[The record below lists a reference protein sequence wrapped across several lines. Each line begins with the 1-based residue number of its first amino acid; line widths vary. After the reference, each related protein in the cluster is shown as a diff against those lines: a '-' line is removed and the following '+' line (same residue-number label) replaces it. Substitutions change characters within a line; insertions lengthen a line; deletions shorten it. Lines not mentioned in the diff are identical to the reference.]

1 MWCHDTITYS
11 IICLLFSSVELIHP
25 EIYKLRKNL
34 IKEDVYLSISYNK
47 YSYIDTG
54 DSMRPL
60 KKNDKIVIIVAVVI
74 LIFAGVGVA
83 MYQSP
88 QPTTNLN
95 SNIPSEKSYD
105 VIWTLQNGTLNTISE
120 FAGKKTP
127 YQGTVRISEDN
138 VKSITFNLSWTDD
151 RMTFM
156 KRMGLDSLTLEV
168 SMPDGIYYFTETST
182 SAQITGAG
190 TISHTIIKDII
201 PPDTPIEAA
210 DEEDA
215 QVKLEDQSYF
225 DDSWTDKD
233 ISINVSVQ
241 IGELRILKK
250 LRDQGNDFEL
260 KITYQFYDGVL
271 KEDTNINTGDDFGI
285 SPEDPW
291 AEQEV
296 PPYISMIINT
306 GCGRYV

>member
-1 MWCHDTITYS
+1 M
-11 IICLLFSSVELIHP
+11 
-25 EIYKLRKNL
+25 
-34 IKEDVYLSISYNK
+34 
-47 YSYIDTG
+47 
-54 DSMRPL
+54 
-60 KKNDKIVIIVAVVI
+60 
-74 LIFAGVGVA
+74 
-83 MYQSP
+83 
-88 QPTTNLN
+88 
-95 SNIPSEKSYD
+95 
-105 VIWTLQNGTLNTISE
+105 ISE
-120 FAGKKTP
+120 
-127 YQGTVRISEDN
+127 EN

-168 SMPDGIYYFTETST
+168 TMPDGIYYFTETST

-201 PPDTPIEAA
+201 PPDTPIEAV
-210 DEEDA
+210 DEQDA
-215 QVKLEDQSYF
+215 QAQLRDKSYF
-225 DDSWTDKD
+225 DDSWTDQD

-260 KITYQFYDGVL
+260 KITYEYYNGVL
-271 KEDTNINTGDDFGI
+271 KEDTNKNTGEDFGMP
-285 SPEDPW
+285 PEDPW
-291 AEQEV
+291 AEQEI